1 MELEFYI
8 IGNWKQTRKS
18 FKNLYNEIVFKVF
31 ISFSTFVS
39 LIFVLFAWHVTSLS
53 LLSTWVLEKGPDV
66 PIAAKIRCLTWGD
79 RVQGCG
85 RFCIA
90 NDKLWIHH
98 KVETLQLLLNTAD
111 RWTRFMTSDLKIYSV
126 FPFNNGAASPDQEAE
141 SLRCKGVNNSSGKEP
156 TGPGPS
162 SLLKAP
168 KHNLHI
174 WNWDAC
180 SMRFQGSFNKA
191 RPRILCFA
199 KFRWHLFAGS
209 HGRQTPLSIST
220 SVFLSIPN

>member
-126 FPFNNGAASPDQEAE
+126 FAFNNGAASPDQEAE

-156 TGPGPS
+156 TSPS

-174 WNWDAC
+174 
-180 SMRFQGSFNKA
+180 
-191 RPRILCFA
+191 
-199 KFRWHLFAGS
+199 
-209 HGRQTPLSIST
+209 
-220 SVFLSIPN
+220 